1 MRKGIRSIY
10 FLFFICFSSACHPVY
25 KASSVQYK
33 DYAVSNLAKDSSFLT
48 FLQPYTDSV
57 NTSMSAVIGT
67 LAVDMDKRQPEG
79 LLGDF
84 MADAMLT
91 MAQKYYN
98 TNIDVAFVNYGG
110 IRIGYVKAGN
120 LTKGK
125 IFEMMPFDNIIV
137 LQKIKGTV
145 LKEFLDH
152 IAGRGGWPV
161 AGMSMVI
168 KNGKAEDVLIGGKPL
183 DLSATYTIANS
194 DYVAN
199 GGDNSEMLKT
209 IPQMNRGVLLRDA
222 LIGYVQEFSKQGK
235 PVTVTVQNRVSNA
248 R

>member
-1 MRKGIRSIY
+1 MRKGICSIY
-10 FLFFICFSSACHPVY
+10 FLFLIWFSFACNPVY
-25 KASSVQYK
+25 KASAVHYK
-33 DYAVSNLAKDSSFLT
+33 DYAVSNLPKDSSFLV

-57 NTSMSAVIGT
+57 NNSMNTVIGT

-79 LLGDF
+79 LLGNF

-98 TNIDVAFVNYGG
+98 TTVDAAFVNYGG

-120 LTKGK
+120 ITKGK
-125 IFEMMPFDNIIV
+125 MFEIMPFDNIIV

-145 LKEFLDH
+145 VKAFLDH
-152 IAGRGGWPV
+152 LAGRGGWPV
-161 AGMSMVI
+161 SGMSMVI
-168 KNGKAEDVLIGGKPL
+168 KNGKAEEVLIGGKPL

-199 GGDNSEMLKT
+199 GGDNCEMLKT

-222 LIGYVQEFSKQGK
+222 LIEYVQVFTKQGK

-248 R
+248 Q

>member
-1 MRKGIRSIY
+1 MRKGVRSLY
-10 FLFFICFSSACHPVY
+10 FLFFICFCLACNPVY
-25 KASSVQYK
+25 KATAVQYK
-33 DYAVSNLAKDSSFLT
+33 DYAVTNLAKDSSFLS

-57 NTSMSAVIGT
+57 NNSMSAVIGT

-91 MAQKYYN
+91 MAQKYYS
-98 TNIDVAFVNYGG
+98 TTIDIAFVNYGG
-110 IRIGYVKAGN
+110 IRIGYVKAGH

-125 IFEMMPFDNIIV
+125 IFEMMPFDNVIV

-145 LKEFLDH
+145 VKEFLDH

-161 AGMSMVI
+161 AGMSMRI

-183 DLSATYTIANS
+183 DLSATYTLANS

-199 GGDNSEMLKT
+199 GGDNCEMLKT

-222 LIGYVQEFSKQGK
+222 LIEYVQAFTKQGK

-248 R
+248 Q